1 MRSQFDMDRILV
13 EGLQVETCIGVYD
26 WERTIKQRLVF
37 DLEIHTDI
45 KASAAS
51 DNLSLTVDYKM
62 LSDRL
67 IEYVSGTSFEL
78 LEALAENLAELLIQ
92 EFGITHLIL
101 KVSKPDAVPQAKNI
115 ALVIERGLPCN

>member
-1 MRSQFDMDRILV
+1 MDRILV